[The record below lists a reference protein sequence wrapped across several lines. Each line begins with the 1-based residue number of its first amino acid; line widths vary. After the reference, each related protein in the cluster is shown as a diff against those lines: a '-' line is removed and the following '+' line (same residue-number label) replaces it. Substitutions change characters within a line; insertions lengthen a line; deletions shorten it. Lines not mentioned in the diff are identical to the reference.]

1 VTIFRERLKSR
12 SKLNGLPVSTATV
25 IGIDAESIFLAGS
38 VAEFRM
44 NDVRPWAAFWNSTN
58 VRVVEN
64 SDRLVDL
71 HQDAGVKKLVQ
82 SGHESLEFTRTLDD
96 LVCRY

>member
-1 VTIFRERLKSR
+1 
-12 SKLNGLPVSTATV
+12 
-25 IGIDAESIFLAGS
+25 
-38 VAEFRM
+38 
-44 NDVRPWAAFWNSTN
+44 
-58 VRVVEN
+58 VVEN